1 MIGPLK
7 ILRDDTGRVVPHHDR
22 SIWRT
27 IAVVVAILLL
37 GTAGLCGWVLT
48 TI

>member
-7 ILRDDTGRVVPHHDR
+7 IVRDDTGRIVPHHYR

-37 GTAGLCGWVLT
+37 GAAGLGWWAIT
-48 TI
+48 T